1 MPKKHV
7 QITDEDVEMVLKV
20 KSEHPEL
27 NNFSAAVRWILLD
40 YRTKIAN
47 TERQNDILDL
57 QKKLGELSK
66 EQSLATQ
73 LLVNMGDALGI
84 KAGTR
89 IDDQAVFLDAKA
101 AVNQRIDR
109 AVTARSTH
117 SSTDSS
123 QLGYSHR
130 SGKQ

>member
-84 KAGTR
+84 KAEAPGLT
-89 IDDQAVFLDAKA
+89 IK
-101 AVNQRIDR
+101 
-109 AVTARSTH
+109 RSFWMP
-117 SSTDSS
+117 
-123 QLGYSHR
+123 
-130 SGKQ
+130 KQPSISASIAQ

>member
-109 AVTARSTH
+109 VSTP
-117 SSTDSS
+117 TI
-123 QLGYSHR
+123 
-130 SGKQ
+130 K